1 MIVIN
6 KRNEGISDE
15 LIERYRAVEPAT
27 VGHLLEFGFCDP
39 ALQPLWRPCQVVG
52 RAFTVRTTALDSSIV
67 HLAIDLAEP
76 GDALVIDRNGDR
88 KHACWGGMTSLA
100 AKVKGLA
107 GAVVDGFVTDTDEI
121 EEMAF
126 PVYARGLTTITTKG
140 LGLEGEINT
149 QVQIGGVP
157 VSPGD
162 LVIADSNGVLILS
175 PQMAAQMVDESE
187 ARQKRGRWVE
197 EQLRAGKKISELS
210 GSAEKLRARMEQEK
224 T

>member
-6 KRNEGISDE
+6 DRNAE
-15 LIERYRAVEPAT
+15 LSGEVIERYRSVEPAT

-52 RAFTVRTTALDSSIV
+52 RAFTVRTTALDSAIV
-67 HLAIDLAEP
+67 HLAIDMAER
-76 GDALVIDRNGDR
+76 GDVLVIDRNGDR

-107 GAVVDGFVTDTDEI
+107 GAVVDGCVTDIDEI

-140 LGLEGEINT
+140 LALEGEINT

-157 VSPGD
+157 VSLGD
-162 LVIADSNGVLILS
+162 LVVADSNGVLILT
-175 PQMAAQMVDESE
+175 PEMAAQMVEESE
-187 ARQKRGRWVE
+187 SRQKRGQWVE
-197 EQLRAGKKISELS
+197 EQLRSGVKISELS
-210 GSAEKLRARMEQEK
+210 GAAEKLRARMEEDA
-224 T
+224 